1 MSARIR
7 PILVVLAATFAVLG
21 ASSSGRSAERVIG
34 GTTIQVQAAPWT
46 VAIRQSVSGG
56 ALLCTGSILD
66 SLHVLTAAHCVY
78 DLSGNLAPISSI
90 GIRAGI
96 SNFNAPLP
104 TDVEQDRG
112 VSSYRVHPGYTLST
126 SISADDVAVLAL
138 SAPLDLSGPAVKA
151 APLPS
156 GTSPFPADAQAQIAG
171 FGRETASASDGT
183 LNSTGVTIDA
193 QGECGGYSNIV
204 EPWDNAIA
212 LCADSNTA
220 AICSGDSGSALVTT
234 DSSHTIV
241 GVASAVPNC
250 DAGAHGIYVYVG
262 APEILGF
269 IQGND
274 HPVTAP
280 RETET
285 TYVNLYGD
293 QPLHVGST
301 LTCESGS
308 WAGDPA
314 TISYAFID
322 TRTNTTVGQGTS
334 GALTLNAHDAGDTIA
349 CRAIATNGGG
359 TAVLETTSTSAVG
372 AAPKLKIAHV
382 APVTGTRGKHVEIDV
397 SMLPASGL
405 SGKFG
410 VCVTPSS
417 RVGPPACSS
426 KRVRDAVGASM
437 EFYLSLKI
445 AKSAPIGTS
454 KLTITGVAG
463 PSHAQSTAIL
473 HVKR

>member
-1 MSARIR
+1 VSVRARLL
-7 PILVVLAATFAVLG
+7 LVGIATTLAALG
-21 ASSSGRSAERVIG
+21 GAASGQPAERVIG
-34 GTTIQVQAAPWT
+34 GTTIQIQAAPWT

-66 SLHVLTAAHCVY
+66 ALHVLTAAHCVY
-78 DLSGNLAPISSI
+78 DLNGNLAAITSI

-96 SNFNAPLP
+96 SNFNSPLP
-104 TDVEQDRG
+104 TDAEQDRG

-138 SAPLDLSGPAVKA
+138 SAPLDLTGPAVKA

-156 GTSPFPADAQAQIAG
+156 GSSPFPAGQQASIAG
-171 FGRETASASDGT
+171 YGRETASASDGT

-193 QGECGGYSNIV
+193 QGDCGGYSNVV

-234 DSSHTIV
+234 DPTHTIV

-250 DAGAHGIYVYVG
+250 NAGSHGIYVYTG
-262 APEILGF
+262 APEILSF

-322 TRTNTTVGQGTS
+322 TRTNTVVGQGAS
-334 GALTLNAHDAGDTIA
+334 GALTLDAKDAGDTIA
-349 CRAIATNGGG
+349 CQAIATNAGG
-359 TAVLETTSTSAVG
+359 TAVLETTSTSAIG
-372 AAPKLKIAHV
+372 SAPKLKIAHV
-382 APVTGTRGKHVEIDV
+382 APVTGTRGKRVEVDV
-397 SMLPASGL
+397 SMLPGSGL

-410 VCVTPSS
+410 VCVTPPA
-417 RVGPPACSS
+417 RVAPPACSS
-426 KRVRDAVGASM
+426 KRVHDSVGASM

-445 AKSAPIGTS
+445 AKTARVGTS
-454 KLTITGVAG
+454 KLTITAVAG
-463 PSHAQSTAIL
+463 PSHGQSTSLL
-473 HVKR
+473 HVKK